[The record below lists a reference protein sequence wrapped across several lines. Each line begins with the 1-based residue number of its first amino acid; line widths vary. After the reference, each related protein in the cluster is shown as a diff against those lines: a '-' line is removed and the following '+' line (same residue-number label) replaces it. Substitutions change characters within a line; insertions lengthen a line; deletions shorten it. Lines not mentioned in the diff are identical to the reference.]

1 MTDDLLAS
9 RRHTIITLLIV
20 AGVTAV
26 GMQSAPAADG
36 AAATPD
42 SRVWLYLGL
51 IAVQFAWVR
60 YIYVGMRARGR
71 SLREFF
77 GRRWTPAVV
86 AGDLLFAALGYFVAN
101 RAGEWLTVILG
112 GASAN
117 TAFLLPRSLAER
129 MLWVAVS
136 CTAGLCEETV
146 YRGYLQ
152 QQLGRLTGYL
162 PLGVILQAVAF
173 GVSHGYQGYASML
186 TTGAYGL
193 TLGVLVWWRGNLRS
207 AALAH
212 AATDIIGGL
221 MSTPP

>member
-20 AGVTAV
+20 AGVTAI
-26 GMQSAPAADG
+26 GMQSAPTAG
-36 AAATPD
+36 TAAASSG
-42 SRVWLYLGL
+42 SRVWLYVGL

-60 YIYVGMRARGR
+60 YVYAGMRAKGH
-71 SLREFF
+71 SLSEFL

-101 RAGEWLTVILG
+101 LAGDWLRAALG
-112 GASAN
+112 NAPAN
-117 TAFLLPRSLAER
+117 TAFLLPRSGTER
-129 MLWVAVS
+129 LLWVAVS
-136 CTAGLCEETV
+136 CTAGLCEEIV

-152 QQLGRLTGYL
+152 RQLGRLTGYL

-193 TLGVLVWWRGNLRS
+193 TLGVLVWWRGNVRS